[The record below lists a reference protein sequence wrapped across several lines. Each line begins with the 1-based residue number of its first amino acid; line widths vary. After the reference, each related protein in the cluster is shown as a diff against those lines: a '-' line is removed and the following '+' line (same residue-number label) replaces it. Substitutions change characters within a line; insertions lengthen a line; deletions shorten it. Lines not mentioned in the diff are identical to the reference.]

1 MLLDMPQSI
10 PMSAVRIDLKA
21 GAAPLIALRA
31 AEASAKPNQTAI
43 WGTGLRSAVISGA
56 WQTNTLA
63 TGI

>member
-43 WGTGLRSAVISGA
+43 CGTKRR
-56 WQTNTLA
+56 
-63 TGI
+63 